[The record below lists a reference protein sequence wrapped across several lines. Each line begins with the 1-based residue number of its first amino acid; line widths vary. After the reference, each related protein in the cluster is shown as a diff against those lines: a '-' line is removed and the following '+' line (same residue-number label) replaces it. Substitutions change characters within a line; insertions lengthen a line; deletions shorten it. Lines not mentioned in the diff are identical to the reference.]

1 MDQTVKA
8 KENEKLAS
16 LKAQM
21 VNVAHD
27 YEDMI
32 RAREEA
38 QKQLE
43 ARFEDVYR
51 KLQANK
57 EFTLAEGK
65 RVNDTLRAFHL
76 KFETQLTSTKEKL
89 SAGINEEKNHVRE
102 EMAKIDEHISNID
115 RGIQQEREERLKQAK
130 DSLKPIKQKI
140 EREFTDLTK

>member
-21 VNVAHD
+21 VDVAHD

-65 RVNDTLRAFHL
+65 RVNDTLRAFQL
-76 KFETQLTSTKEKL
+76 KFETQLTSTKERL
-89 SAGINEEKNHVRE
+89 NAGISDEKKSVRE
-102 EMAKIDEHISNID
+102 EMAKVDEHIAGIE
-115 RGIQQEREERLKQAK
+115 RGILQEREERLKQAK

-140 EREFTDLTK
+140 ESTFA